1 MLSRFDI
8 QKLQDLPIEQV
19 SEALQI
25 SVSRHKALCPFH
37 EDTRPS
43 LTFNVRKNR
52 YRCFVCDASGN
63 SIDLVMKSQGWSFY
77 ESCKW
82 LAKQFSVVLSNEL
95 GYFQERA
102 LKQQVRKVKKELPP
116 PPIDVHYLES
126 LMANPVL
133 TEEAQRFLFDERK
146 ISPQVV
152 KQIGISSISQP
163 VPMSGNL
170 NGSWFNAPSLLIP
183 YKDIDGNLLTVQA
196 RYLGPLGN
204 ESHSESES
212 NLVDSLTCGPVD
224 SKSERTVP
232 RFQFPKGSVC
242 SIFNL
247 PVLKTLSGEE
257 ELWITEGVTDC
268 LAMLSSGR
276 KAIAIPSATL
286 LKPED
291 VELITRPLSE
301 GWRGSFHMYPDQDEP
316 GERLFLELNKLLSPH
331 IGRVGGGLQHHL
343 LPSKYKDFGEYWAK
357 GRLEMRD

>member
-63 SIDLVMKSQGWSFY
+63 SIDLVMKSQGWNFY

-152 KQIGISSISQP
+152 RQIGISSISEP

-183 YKDIDGNLLTVQA
+183 YKDIDGNLLSVQA
-196 RYLGPLGN
+196 RYLGNSLLSVVRCPLSPEGQ
-204 ESHSESES
+204 
-212 NLVDSLTCGPVD
+212 
-224 SKSERTVP
+224 VP
-232 RFQFPKGSVC
+232 RFQFPKGSIC

-331 IGRVGGGLQHHL
+331 IGRIGGGLQHHL

-357 GRLEMRD
+357 RTISD

>member
-133 TEEAQRFLFDERK
+133 TEEAQRFLFDVRK

-183 YKDIDGNLLTVQA
+183 YKDIDGNLLSVQA
-196 RYLGPLGN
+196 RYLGNSLLSVVRSPLSPEGQ
-204 ESHSESES
+204 
-212 NLVDSLTCGPVD
+212 
-224 SKSERTVP
+224 VP
-232 RFQFPKGSVC
+232 RFQFPKGSIC

-286 LKPED
+286 LNPHDIEI
-291 VELITRPLSE
+291 ITRPLSE

-331 IGRVGGGLQHHL
+331 IGVVGGGLQHHL
-343 LPSKYKDFGEYWAK
+343 LPSKYKDFGEYWVAK
-357 GRLEMRD
+357 NVKC

>member
-152 KQIGISSISQP
+152 RQIGISSISQP

-183 YKDIDGNLLTVQA
+183 YKDIDGNLLSVQA
-196 RYLGPLGN
+196 RYLGNSLLSVVRSPLSPEGQ
-204 ESHSESES
+204 
-212 NLVDSLTCGPVD
+212 
-224 SKSERTVP
+224 VP
-232 RFQFPKGSVC
+232 RFQFPKGSIC

-331 IGRVGGGLQHHL
+331 IGVVGGGLQHHL

-357 GRLEMRD
+357 GRLGILD

>member
-1 MLSRFDI
+1 MLSKFDI

-25 SVSRHKALCPFH
+25 SVSHHKAICPFH
-37 EDTRPS
+37 DDTRPS
-43 LTFNVRKNR
+43 LTFNTRRNR
-52 YRCFVCDASGN
+52 FRCFVCEANGST
-63 SIDLVMKSQGWSFY
+63 IDLVMKSQGWTFY
-77 ESCKW
+77 DSCLW
-82 LAKQFSVVLSNEL
+82 LAKQFSVVLSEEL

-102 LKQQVRKVKKELPP
+102 IKQQVRKVKKELPP

-152 KQIGISSISQP
+152 KQIGISSILEP
-163 VPMSGNL
+163 VPMSGNP
-170 NGSWFNAPSLLIP
+170 NNSWFNAPSLLIP
-183 YKDIDGNLLTVQA
+183 YRDVNGKLLSVQA
-196 RYLGPLGN
+196 RYLG
-204 ESHSESES
+204 S
-212 NLVDSLTCGPVD
+212 DTA
-224 SKSERTVP
+224 KP

-247 PVLKTLSGEE
+247 PVIRTLAEGE

-268 LAMLSSGR
+268 LAMMSACR

-291 VELITRPLSE
+291 VEQISRPLRES
-301 GWRGSFHMYPDQDEP
+301 WRGSLHMSPDNDAP
-316 GERLFLELNKLLSPH
+316 GNKLFLELQKLLPS
-331 IGRVGGGLQHHL
+331 LEHHL
-343 LPSKYKDFGEYWAK
+343 LPSKYKDFGEYYQQSVNA
-357 GRLEMRD
+357 GANRM

>member
-152 KQIGISSISQP
+152 RQIGISSISQP

-183 YKDIDGNLLTVQA
+183 YKDIDGNLLSVQA
-196 RYLGPLGN
+196 RYLGNSLLSVVHSPLSPEGQ
-204 ESHSESES
+204 
-212 NLVDSLTCGPVD
+212 
-224 SKSERTVP
+224 VP
-232 RFQFPKGSVC
+232 RFQFPKGSIC

-357 GRLEMRD
+357 GRLGILD

>member
-183 YKDIDGNLLTVQA
+183 YRDIDGNLLSVQA
-196 RYLGPLGN
+196 RYLGNSLLSVVRSPLSPEGQ
-204 ESHSESES
+204 
-212 NLVDSLTCGPVD
+212 
-224 SKSERTVP
+224 VP
-232 RFQFPKGSVC
+232 RFQFPKGSIC

-331 IGRVGGGLQHHL
+331 LGVVGGGLQHHL

-357 GRLEMRD
+357 GRLEIRD